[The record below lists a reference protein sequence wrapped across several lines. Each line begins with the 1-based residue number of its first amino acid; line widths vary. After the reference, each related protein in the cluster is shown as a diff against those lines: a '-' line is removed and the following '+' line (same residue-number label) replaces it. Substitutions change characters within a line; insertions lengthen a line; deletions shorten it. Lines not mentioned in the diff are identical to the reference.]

1 MGSGHEKTKNMIF
14 NFSKKYQFTTQL
26 SDKGED
32 IEIIKETKLLGK
44 YITYDLKW
52 NKNTTEIVKK
62 AYRRM
67 QLLNRAAKFT
77 TKTNDLKSI
86 YLTFVR
92 SILEQSAVV
101 WHSGLSKK
109 NRKDLERVQKTGLK
123 IILGNKFTTYK
134 NGLKMLNL
142 DTLDERRR
150 KMCLKFAQ
158 NCLKNEKVKSMFP
171 LKFSKHKIELRK
183 PTNLK

>member
-1 MGSGHEKTKNMIF
+1 
-14 NFSKKYQFTTQL
+14 
-26 SDKGED
+26 
-32 IEIIKETKLLGK
+32 
-44 YITYDLKW
+44 
-52 NKNTTEIVKK
+52 
-62 AYRRM
+62 M
-67 QLLNRAAKFT
+67 QLLNRAANFIT
-77 TKTNDLKSI
+77 NINDLKSI

-101 WHSGLSKK
+101 WHSGLSNK

-123 IILGNKFTTYK
+123 IILGNRFTTYK

-171 LKFSKHKIELRK
+171 QKISKHKMQLRK
-183 PTNLK
+183 TNKFEINKQRTKRYQQSAIPYMQELLNNYQNKRRKLIKEPD

>member
-1 MGSGHEKTKNMIF
+1 MT
-14 NFSKKYQFTTQL
+14 
-26 SDKGED
+26 
-32 IEIIKETKLLGK
+32 
-44 YITYDLKW
+44 W
-52 NKNTTEIVKK
+52 NRNTTEIVKK

-158 NCLKNEKVKSMFP
+158 NCLKKEKVKSMF
-171 LKFSKHKIELRK
+171 SKHKMELRK
-183 PTNLK
+183 TNKFEINKLRTRRYQKSAIPYMQELLNNYQNERRKLIKEPD